1 VHAPQGPTR
10 SSQYEHSSLPATI
23 KKIFNLGDDFLTNR
37 DAWAG
42 TFEHILTQRDSPR
55 TDCPEVI
62 PQSPWSLRHSPADE
76 DAPLTQFQEELVQL
90 ASQLN
95 GDHRLLDYQHLGKSM
110 TVGQAHAYVTSA
122 MSRFLEAGRMAARAG
137 QDLESLV
144 EVKPSLVGRRAGTFN
159 SKYYDSS

>member
-1 VHAPQGPTR
+1 MYWRNQEILVLQIHLLFYFPCSASGLPSSFVT
-10 SSQYEHSSLPATI
+10 SSQLCYL
-23 KKIFNLGDDFLTNR
+23 FVLL
-37 DAWAG
+37 
-42 TFEHILTQRDSPR
+42 
-55 TDCPEVI
+55 
-62 PQSPWSLRHSPADE
+62 HSPADE
-76 DAPLTQFQEELVQL
+76 GAPLTQFQEELVQL

-95 GDHRLLDYQHLGKSM
+95 GDHRLLNYQHLGKSM

-122 MSRFLEAGRMAARAG
+122 VSQFLEAGRMAARAG

>member
-1 VHAPQGPTR
+1 VLLFVCIIVT
-10 SSQYEHSSLPATI
+10 
-23 KKIFNLGDDFLTNR
+23 
-37 DAWAG
+37 
-42 TFEHILTQRDSPR
+42 
-55 TDCPEVI
+55 EVI

-76 DAPLTQFQEELVQL
+76 GAPLTQFQEELVQL

-95 GDHRLLDYQHLGKSM
+95 GDHRLLNYQHLGKSM

-122 MSRFLEAGRMAARAG
+122 MSQFLEAGRMAARGG